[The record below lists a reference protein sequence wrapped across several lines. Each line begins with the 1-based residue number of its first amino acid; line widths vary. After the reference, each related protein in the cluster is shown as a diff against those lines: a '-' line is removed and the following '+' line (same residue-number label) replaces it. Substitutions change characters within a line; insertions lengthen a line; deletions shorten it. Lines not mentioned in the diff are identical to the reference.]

1 MIHLVLDDFCDE
13 AFESFFLHAEK
24 LVAVL
29 DLDLLIARGLP
40 LAGKGEAALLGFVG
54 AGSGKALG
62 IVHDDDILPLTEG
75 DDGFG
80 KANHVRGEPRAGV
93 SMGGEGVFQ
102 VFGDGLVLES
112 GGRSLL
118 LKKYDV
124 FHNVSLHGMSFLRE
138 GERGKMGKRGRRPVL
153 RVLLNRQ
160 DPWNLLFSIIRKKE
174 SLWQRLL

>member
-13 AFESFFLHAEK
+13 AFESLFLHAEK

-80 KANHVRGEPRAGV
+80 KADHVRGEPRAGV

-124 FHNVSLHGMSFLRE
+124 FHNVSFHGMSFLWE
-138 GERGKMGKRGRRPVL
+138 GERGKMGKRGRRSVL
-153 RVLLNRQ
+153 
-160 DPWNLLFSIIRKKE
+160 E
-174 SLWQRLL
+174 SP

>member
-13 AFESFFLHAEK
+13 AFESLFLHAEK

-40 LAGKGEAALLGFVG
+40 LAGKGEATLLGFVG
-54 AGSGKALG
+54 TGGGKSLG

-75 DDGFG
+75 DNGFG
-80 KANHVRGEPRAGV
+80 KADHVRGEPRAGV

-112 GGRSLL
+112 GGHSLL

-124 FHNVSLHGMSFLRE
+124 FHNVSFHGMSFLRE
-138 GERGKMGKRGRRPVL
+138 GERGKMGKRGHRSVL
-153 RVLLNRQ
+153 ES
-160 DPWNLLFSIIRKKE
+160 PFEPAGPIESAFSIIRKKE

>member
-13 AFESFFLHAEK
+13 AFESLFLHAEK

-54 AGSGKALG
+54 AGSGKAFG

-80 KANHVRGEPRAGV
+80 KTDHVRGEPRAGV
-93 SMGGEGVFQ
+93 SMGGKGVFQ
-102 VFGDGLVLES
+102 SSAMALSSKVAGAAFC
-112 GGRSLL
+112 
-118 LKKYDV
+118 
-124 FHNVSLHGMSFLRE
+124 
-138 GERGKMGKRGRRPVL
+138 
-153 RVLLNRQ
+153 
-160 DPWNLLFSIIRKKE
+160 
-174 SLWQRLL
+174 